1 MSDTETSSKGNRQEQ
16 WLTLVGLDESGWA
29 GLSEQ
34 AREAVYEAEL
44 VVGGERHLAHVPA
57 VAGQQRL
64 VWPSPIQQGIEV
76 IGDWAGRRV
85 CVLASGDPFWF
96 GIGATLARQFPPRQ
110 MRTLPGPS
118 AFSLAASRL
127 GWPLQQVRCCSV
139 VARDPDRLRSELA
152 PGRRLLVLSEDGES
166 PALVARLLRE
176 SGFGVSRMVVLEALG
191 GADEAVIEGVARDWG
206 EAPVAALNTI
216 AVDCCAEAPE
226 QALSRV
232 PGRDEAAF
240 FHDGQISK
248 REIRAVVMAL
258 LAPRGGERLWDLG
271 SGSGAVAVEWLLAD
285 EGNSATAVDRREDR
299 LAHATEN
306 ARGYGVGPL
315 ECVAGDIASV
325 LPELSAPDAIFIGGG
340 ASGDG
345 VMARC
350 WQALAPGGRLVATA
364 VTTEGE
370 VALLGAQARYGG
382 QLTRLS
388 VDRSEALG
396 GFTGWRSLRPI
407 TIWSATRTESE
418 EKEST

>member
-1 MSDTETSSKGNRQEQ
+1 MSDTETSPSEHGQSQ

-29 GLSEQ
+29 GLSEA
-34 AREAVYEAEL
+34 AREAVQAAEL
-44 VVGGERHLAHVPA
+44 LVGGERHLAHVPV

-64 VWPSPIQQGIEV
+64 VWPSPIQQGIDV

-96 GIGATLARQFPPRQ
+96 GIGATLARHFPPQQ

-127 GWPLQQVRCCSV
+127 GWSLQQVQCCSV
-139 VARDPDRLRSELA
+139 VAREPQRLVSRLA
-152 PGRRLLVLSEDGES
+152 PGRRLLVLSEDGAS
-166 PALVARLLRE
+166 PAVVARMLCAA
-176 SGFGVSRMVVLEALG
+176 GFGASRLVVMESLG
-191 GADEAVIEGVARDWG
+191 GPEERISEGLARDWG
-206 EAPVAALNTI
+206 ESSWGALNTL
-216 AVDCCAEAPE
+216 AVECRLDEPGGG
-226 QALSRV
+226 LSRA

-285 EGNSATAVDRREDR
+285 AGNSATVVDRREDR
-299 LAHATEN
+299 LSHAADNAAH
-306 ARGYGVGPL
+306 YGVGPL
-315 ECVAGDIASV
+315 ECVAGDIVEVVPQLA
-325 LPELSAPDAIFIGGG
+325 APDAIFIGGG

-345 VMARC
+345 VLDQC
-350 WQALAPGGRLVATA
+350 WQALPVGGRLVATA

-370 VALLGAQARYGG
+370 AALLAAHARYGG

-388 VDRSEALG
+388 VDRSEPLG
-396 GFTGWRSLRPI
+396 GFSGWRALRPI
-407 TIWSATRTESE
+407 TLWSAVRPECE
-418 EKEST
+418 EKERT